1 MKLSFALRLALPAAA
16 ALLALGAQA
25 MTVNATYV
33 GQARNEINGLLG
45 WYSQPYV
52 YLDANV
58 CGTPQGM
65 PQMAVACPPNRIALG
80 TQFLQQQENSYGHYV
95 AKFILA
101 HEWGHTV
108 QFRYGIQRMA
118 PYQELQADCV
128 AGSFARYAETTLRHP
143 SFITAA
149 LASARAAA
157 DYAEHGTPSQRD
169 YYARYGYANSVS
181 VCLNYV

>member
-1 MKLSFALRLALPAAA
+1 MKLFSAARLALPAAA
-16 ALLALGAQA
+16 ACLALSAQA
-25 MTVNATYV
+25 MTVNATYI

-45 WYSQPYV
+45 WYSQPNV

-58 CGTPQGM
+58 CGTPPGM
-65 PQMAVACPPNRIALG
+65 PQSAMACYPNRIALG
-80 TQFLQQQENSYGHYV
+80 TGFLQQQENSYGNYV

-108 QFRYGIQRMA
+108 QFRYGIQRQA

-128 AGSFARYAETTLRHP
+128 AGSFARYAETMLGHP
-143 SFITAA
+143 SFIAA
-149 LASARAAA
+149 AVRSARAAA
-157 DYAEHGTPSQRD
+157 DYTEHGTPSQRD
-169 YYARYGYANSVS
+169 YYARFGYANSVN